1 MAHTNV
7 SFKKKT
13 MNTNA
18 TTKNEI
24 EMSEPQA
31 NLNAKRVQ
39 TQITRKKML
48 SFIWV
53 SSRLAVA

>member
-1 MAHTNV
+1 M
-7 SFKKKT
+7 FRLKKT
-13 MNTNA
+13 MNTNS

-39 TQITRKKML
+39 TQITKKKCYL
-48 SFIWV
+48 LYGIAS
-53 SSRLAVA
+53 